1 MQLELIDW
9 AIIVGYFVVTLGIG
23 AWFTRRAG
31 SNIAEFFVSGRSLPW
46 WIAGTSMVATTFAA
60 DTPLAVTAL
69 IVKNGLAGNWF
80 WWAFA
85 IGGMFTVFV
94 YARMWRRA
102 EVMTDVELIKLRYQ
116 GRAANCLR
124 YLRSFYVAL
133 IVNPIIIG
141 WVIGAMLLILEQ
153 TVFFDLPEAKTT
165 DLFWNRE
172 AYAWLTVGL
181 MMVIVGVYCTLSGMW
196 GVAIADVLQFC
207 LAMGGCIWLA
217 IVAVNHVGGIE
228 NLQAKIEANY
238 GDQQAFEFLPSV
250 TTGVLASEQADTL
263 GVADWDVVSA
273 WPPEIAAAESVL
285 GAAQDLLDEPKL
297 GVVAQQAIRERMELV
312 NQQVEALPP
321 DALQAGYWIEED
333 NDPDDS
339 PYKKLNEEV
348 KTLRSSI
355 GKATPGPWI
364 LLHVF
369 LIMLTMQWWA
379 TWYPGAEPGG
389 GGYVVQRM
397 AACKDEKNAVLAT
410 LWYQIAHYCIR
421 PWPWIMI
428 SFVALAIYPE
438 LRANYIADSEYDPG
452 IGFPIIM
459 RELCTPG
466 LAGLMLV
473 AFFAAFMSTMS
484 TQMNWGA
491 SYLVRDFAQPLFMK
505 NANDKQLTQASR
517 IISVLILLIGF
528 LFGIFMKYPSLLT
541 GEVAD
546 ENEAVSVD
554 DAWKFLAALGAGTGL
569 VFMLR
574 WFWWR
579 INAWSEIVA
588 MVASLGY
595 FLALNHPWIQE
606 IAFGGHSF
614 RPEEQMAIIAGL
626 TIATWLLA
634 TFITRPEPD
643 ETLCNFFSKIRP
655 GGPGWKPIAAKLPA
669 VEQDKNLTISIVGAI
684 FASGIVYLVLPAIGY
699 FIFGKTTLALACLA
713 GAAVC
718 AVVVGI
724 ITGKL
729 FK

>member
-9 AIIVGYFVVTLGIG
+9 VIIVGYFVLTLGIG

-31 SNIAEFFVSGRSLPW
+31 SNLAEFFVSGRSLPW

-60 DTPLAVTAL
+60 DTPLAITSMM
-69 IVKNGLAGNWF
+69 VKNGLAGNWF

-102 EVMTDVELIKLRYQ
+102 EVMTDVELIKIRYS
-116 GRAANCLR
+116 GRAANSLR

-133 IVNPIIIG
+133 ILNPIIIG
-141 WVIGAMLLILEQ
+141 WVIGAMLTVLEQ
-153 TVFFDLPEAKTT
+153 TVFFDQPAAVDT

-172 AYAWLTVGL
+172 AYAWLTVGI
-181 MMVIVGVYCTLSGMW
+181 MMLVVGVYCTLSGMW

-217 IVAVNHVGGIE
+217 IVAVDHVGGVE
-228 NLQAKIEANY
+228 QLQAKIEANY
-238 GDQQAFEFLPSV
+238 GDRQAFDFFPRL
-250 TTGVLASEQADTL
+250 TTEEIASERPTDLSPTPS
-263 GVADWDVVSA
+263 DDFR
-273 WPPEIAAAESVL
+273 WPPEITAAESTL
-285 GAAQDLLDEPKL
+285 TAAEDMLAMPHLTEK
-297 GVVAQQAIRERMELV
+297 ARQAIGIKKETLTKTF
-312 NQQVEALPP
+312 EALPLAASEVDYWDP
-321 DALQAGYWIEED
+321 KQDNAGA
-333 NDPDDS
+333 N
-339 PYKKLNEEV
+339 PYKQLNEDVES
-348 KTLRSSI
+348 LRIAI
-355 GKATPGPWI
+355 GKATPGPWM
-364 LLHVF
+364 LVHVF

-379 TWYPGAEPGG
+379 TWYPGSEPGG

-410 LWYQIAHYCIR
+410 LWFQIANYCVR

-428 SFVALAIYPE
+428 SFVALAVYPE
-438 LRANYIADSEYDPG
+438 LRANYAVDSEFKAG
-452 IGFPIIM
+452 VGFPMIM

-491 SYLVRDFAQPLFMK
+491 SYLIRDFAEPLFLK
-505 NANDKQLTQASR
+505 NANDKTIMRASR
-517 IISVLILLIGF
+517 VISVLILLVGF
-528 LFGIFMKYPSLLT
+528 LFGIVMKSK
-541 GEVAD
+541 GI
-546 ENEAVSVD
+546 SVD
-554 DAWKFLAALGAGTGL
+554 NAWKILTALGSGTGL

-595 FLALNHPWIQE
+595 FLALNHTWVQTKF
-606 IAFGGHSF
+606 FGGYAF
-614 RPEEQMAIIAGL
+614 RSEEQLAVIAGL
-626 TIATWLLA
+626 TIPTWLLA
-634 TFITRPEPD
+634 TFLTKPESD

-655 GGPGWKPIAAKLPA
+655 GGPGWKPIAAKLPN
-669 VEQDKNLTISIVGAI
+669 VEQDKNLMISIVAAI
-684 FASGIVYLVLPAIGY
+684 FASGIVYLTLPAIGY
-699 FIFGKTTLALACLA
+699 LIFGKTDLAITCLVGVA
-713 GAAVC
+713 IC
-718 AVVVGI
+718 TSVVAI
-724 ITGKL
+724 IINKI

>member
-9 AIIVGYFVVTLGIG
+9 AIIVGYFALTLGIG

-31 SNIAEFFVSGRSLPW
+31 SNLAEFFISGRSLPW

-60 DTPLAVTAL
+60 DTPLAVTGL
-69 IVKNGLAGNWF
+69 IVKYGLAGNWF

-102 EVMTDVELIKLRYQ
+102 EVMTDVELIKLRYS
-116 GRAANCLR
+116 GPAANFLR

-141 WVIGAMLLILEQ
+141 WVIGAMLTILEQ
-153 TVFFDLPEAKTT
+153 TVFFDQPAAHTT

-181 MMVIVGVYCTLSGMW
+181 MMVVVGIYCTLSGMW
-196 GVAIADVLQFC
+196 GVAIADVMQFC

-217 IVAVNHVGGIE
+217 IVAVNSVGGIE
-228 NLQAKIEANY
+228 QLQARIQDNY
-238 GDQQAFEFLPSV
+238 GNQQAFDFLPST
-250 TTGVLASEQADTL
+250 TTGALASEQAKGL
-263 GVADWDVVSA
+263 GTEASDNFG
-273 WPPEIAAAESVL
+273 WPAEITAAESVL
-285 GAAQDLLDEPKL
+285 SAAQELLDMPNL
-297 GVVAQQAIRERMELV
+297 GRVAEAAIHGQMEKV

-321 DALQAGYWIEED
+321 EATTTGYW
-333 NDPDDS
+333 DPDESDAQDN
-339 PYKKLNEEV
+339 PYLPLNKSVES
-348 KTLRSSI
+348 LRASI

-410 LWYQIAHYCIR
+410 LWYQIAHYCVR

-428 SFVALAIYPE
+428 SFVALAVYPE
-438 LRANYIADSEYDPG
+438 LRANYIADSDFDPG
-452 IGFPIIM
+452 IGFPMIM

-473 AFFAAFMSTMS
+473 TFFAAFMSTMS

-491 SYLVRDFAQPLFMK
+491 SYLIRDFAEPLFLK
-505 NANDKQLTQASR
+505 NANDKTLMQASR
-517 IISVLILLIGF
+517 VISVLILVVGF
-528 LFGIFMKYPSLLT
+528 LFGIVMKYPSLLT
-541 GEVAD
+541 GGEGG

-588 MVASLGY
+588 MIASLAY
-595 FLALNHPWIQE
+595 FVALNHPWVQ
-606 IAFGGHSF
+606 AHVFGGCSF
-614 RPEEQMAIIAGL
+614 RAEEQMAVIAGL
-626 TIATWLLA
+626 TIVTWLLA
-634 TFITRPEPD
+634 TSVTRPESD

-655 GGPGWKPIAAKLPA
+655 GGPGWKPIAAKLPN
-669 VEQDKNLTISIVGAI
+669 VEQDKNLAISIVGAI
-684 FASGIVYLVLPAIGY
+684 FASGIVYLTLPAIGY
-699 FIFGKTTLALACLA
+699 FIFGNTISAMACMF
-713 GAAVC
+713 GAITC
-718 AVVVGI
+718 AIVVGI
-724 ITGKL
+724 ITKKI

>member
-9 AIIVGYFVVTLGIG
+9 AIIVGYFALTLGIG

-46 WIAGTSMVATTFAA
+46 WVAGTSMVATTFAA
-60 DTPLAVTAL
+60 DTPLAVTGL

-102 EVMTDVELIKLRYQ
+102 EVMTDVELIKLRYN
-116 GRAANCLR
+116 GKAANGLR
-124 YLRSFYVAL
+124 YLRSFYVAM

-141 WVIGAMLLILEQ
+141 WVIGAMLTILEQ
-153 TVFFDLPEAKTT
+153 TVFFALPAASTTEA
-165 DLFWNRE
+165 FWNRE
-172 AYAWLTVGL
+172 TYAWLTVG
-181 MMVIVGVYCTLSGMW
+181 MMMLVVGVYCTLSGMW
-196 GVAIADVLQFC
+196 GVAIADMLQFC

-217 IVAVNHVGGIE
+217 IVAVNHVGGVKQ
-228 NLQAKIEANY
+228 LQKTIQANY
-238 GDQQAFEFLPSV
+238 GNQQAFDFLPSV
-250 TTGVLASEQADTL
+250 TTGALVSDDQYDQANEL
-263 GVADWDVVSA
+263 
-273 WPPEIAAAESVL
+273 AAAQS
-285 GAAQDLLDEPKL
+285 
-297 GVVAQQAIRERMELV
+297 
-312 NQQVEALPP
+312 
-321 DALQAGYWIEED
+321 ALQAGHELLEMPNLGTVAEQAIQKRMASVQEQVAALPPEAFEADGGIEGDGET
-333 NDPDDS
+333 S
-339 PYKKLNEEV
+339 PFEKLNKEV
-348 KTLRSSI
+348 DLLRSSI

-410 LWYQIAHYCIR
+410 LWYQIAHYCVR

-438 LRANYIADSEYDPG
+438 LRANYIADSDFDPG
-452 IGFPIIM
+452 IGFPMVM
-459 RELCTPG
+459 RKLCTPG

-491 SYLVRDFAQPLFMK
+491 SYLVRDFAQPLFLK
-505 NANDKQLTQASR
+505 DADDKKLTQASR
-517 IISVLILLIGF
+517 VISIVILLVGF
-528 LFGIFMKYPSLLT
+528 AFGIVMNYNS
-541 GEVAD
+541 
-546 ENEAVSVD
+546 VSVD
-554 DAWKFLAALGAGTGL
+554 EAWKLLAALGAGTGL

-595 FLALNHPWIQE
+595 FLALNHPWIKTNLL
-606 IAFGGHSF
+606 GGHAL
-614 RPEEQMAIIAGL
+614 RPEEQMAVIAGL

-634 TFITRPEPD
+634 TFVTRPESD
-643 ETLCNFFSKIRP
+643 ETLCNFFAKIRP
-655 GGPGWKPIAAKLPA
+655 GGPGWKPVAAKMPA
-669 VEQDKNLTISIVGAI
+669 VVQDQNLVTSIVGAL
-684 FASGIVYLVLPAIGY
+684 FASGIVYLVLPAIG
-699 FIFGKTTLALACLA
+699 FLIFGKTDWAILCLA
-713 GAAVC
+713 GAVVC
-718 AVVVGI
+718 AIVVAK
-724 ITGKL
+724 ITNTL